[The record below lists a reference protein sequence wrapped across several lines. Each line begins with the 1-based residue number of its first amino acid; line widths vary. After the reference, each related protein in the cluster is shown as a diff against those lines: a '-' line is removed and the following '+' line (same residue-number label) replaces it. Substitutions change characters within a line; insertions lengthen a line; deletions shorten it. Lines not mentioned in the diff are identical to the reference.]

1 MFGEICLN
9 NSPSFYISK
18 LLLPAFKIS
27 IQKTPRRMINDEKN
41 TAVEL
46 FTFLIKFR
54 NESLKTKL
62 QNNFRRRKIYVCVK
76 KSFMLKA
83 ELNFPPR
90 NKEIVTLKNKI
101 RNWSSEII
109 QRKLKWVG
117 GAHVDAVMILFM
129 TQFPSLRSIKK
140 VLADGKFDS
149 FFLFLF
155 PFSVVDSVMLF
166 FYVNDFRVIPANNRS
181 RINSELC
188 WRKIITSQRTFDN
201 NRKICWII
209 LVS

>member
-1 MFGEICLN
+1 
-9 NSPSFYISK
+9 
-18 LLLPAFKIS
+18 
-27 IQKTPRRMINDEKN
+27 MINDEKN

-101 RNWSSEII
+101 RN
-109 QRKLKWVG
+109 
-117 GAHVDAVMILFM
+117 
-129 TQFPSLRSIKK
+129 
-140 VLADGKFDS
+140 
-149 FFLFLF
+149 
-155 PFSVVDSVMLF
+155 
-166 FYVNDFRVIPANNRS
+166 
-181 RINSELC
+181 
-188 WRKIITSQRTFDN
+188 
-201 NRKICWII
+201 
-209 LVS
+209 